1 MSYKKQI
8 ENMQSLFEDLAKQMK
23 TAKEKGQDDVYQ
35 NLALRRANVYT
46 EITKLQRLDWDET
59 HHRFDMDDR

>member
-8 ENMQSLFEDLAKQMK
+8 ENMHSLFEDLAKQMK

-35 NLALRRANVYT
+35 NLALRRANVYA

>member
-23 TAKEKGQDDVYQ
+23 TAKEKGQDEVYQ

-46 EITKLQRLDWDET
+46 EITKLQQLDWDET